1 MALVS
6 GTANAPILPAGWV
19 PVNYSGADH
28 IFRDTTVENWDYN
41 YDPAVKK
48 WANARDQRGN
58 LWVWIPRFTYRAIDF
73 NDDPEIKIRFS
84 NGIEDDTTPIDGREC
99 KVHPAFN
106 FGGIELKG
114 FWVAKYMASR
124 EYLEDGTEIPAFKPN
139 KNAWNRITI
148 SDAFDKCIQLK
159 EHITGVPED
168 IDSHLIK
175 NSEWGAVAI
184 LAYAVGNGRP
194 QINGQAYGVT
204 GYVTDEQNT
213 SGELD
218 LQGASSTT
226 GNLTGVFDMVG
237 CLEEF
242 VASYVNNN
250 HENLSKY
257 CQSLVNADV
266 KYKDVFPVGTTDS
279 AQGNY
284 EASRGLT
291 DGMLIHETSTGGSW
305 KDNSWINWK
314 GTPSVIS
321 HPYSQVPVFVR
332 GLDYSRQDGGL
343 TACWNGSGS
352 TYTYTGFRAVVVN
365 LTDVSYIPSDEPKQ
379 FYWDFK
385 NYSPGEVPP
394 DWDWDVIVPWEDVI
408 VECVISEN
416 QTLKLTITP
425 NGSSQL
431 IYVDFF
437 SLLPE
442 LQSVVDLEAVLRFKF
457 SGSES
462 IVTGIYL
469 EPYGDHPKGQ
479 VGLYQNS
486 PFVALETPNVQ
497 DYVIGS
503 IPIQPDT
510 WYFAR
515 IKFDGPNLSIK
526 YWTSGEPEPDW
537 MLSIEDPER
546 VSDPGIVVFFGEVQ
560 LGTSAATIEWDYIGI
575 GINGAEAPMPQEE
588 PPTNTIPV
596 ISVDTINDQIL
607 REGSTFTI
615 SGNVYDQN
623 SNDVVTV
630 KYKINNGAEHVLTSA
645 TSDGVT
651 PIQFFKQLNYSNRR
665 LLDNNVD
672 VVGEDL
678 AEDVDHTLTIWA
690 EDDKGGISEQITVTF
705 RVIWQYSPVL
715 TIETI
720 DNQILEEGSSYSISG
735 SVYDQNSGDIVT
747 VKYRINQGS
756 EQIISS
762 TVSDGVT
769 PAQFSKQLIYS
780 NKRLFDGN
788 TDVVG
793 EDLAENVDHTLTIWA
808 EDDKGGVSDP
818 VTVTFR
824 VIWVRQ
830 TPPVLSVIEP
840 QNNKTLKDEDSY
852 TISGAVTDLNV
863 DDVVTVKFKING
875 GAERIIASAV
885 SDGTSPIIFSK
896 QLVYRNKRLWDATT
910 DIIGSDLAENV
921 DHTIT
926 IWAED
931 NKGGVSEQIS
941 RTFRVIWPVIPPP
954 EEPTVEDAPWMTLKQ
969 IRDDVRSLIIEPSPG
984 FRTDEEINLWINQA
998 HQELGMLYGLE
1009 RFTSIMLVPG
1019 QIFYDLPS
1027 DFLKLIGAWD
1037 HQGNSLEIAPISFGQ
1052 RLSNLESNTKVM
1064 VLGKKVAIAPL
1075 PENTPYIT
1083 LFYERKP
1090 KLLVNDTDVPEI
1102 PAPYHRLLVAYATM
1116 RALQKDED
1124 FEGAAFYSQEYE
1136 AGKALIAG
1144 HKIQASKEIQL
1155 ILDLVRHKILNP
1167 AEAAVM
1173 LNIPLKDK
1181 VWQRVEVEEKGM
1193 ALLYAGAISKADL
1206 IKNTVFTDREEIQKR
1221 LQHKLE
1227 DFARIPGW
1235 EEAET

>member
-1 MALVS
+1 M
-6 GTANAPILPAGWV
+6 
-19 PVNYSGADH
+19 
-28 IFRDTTVENWDYN
+28 
-41 YDPAVKK
+41 
-48 WANARDQRGN
+48 
-58 LWVWIPRFTYRAIDF
+58 
-73 NDDPEIKIRFS
+73 
-84 NGIEDDTTPIDGREC
+84 
-99 KVHPAFN
+99 
-106 FGGIELKG
+106 
-114 FWVAKYMASR
+114 
-124 EYLEDGTEIPAFKPN
+124 
-139 KNAWNRITI
+139 
-148 SDAFDKCIQLK
+148 
-159 EHITGVPED
+159 
-168 IDSHLIK
+168 
-175 NSEWGAVAI
+175 
-184 LAYAVGNGRP
+184 
-194 QINGQAYGVT
+194 
-204 GYVTDEQNT
+204 
-213 SGELD
+213 
-218 LQGASSTT
+218 
-226 GNLTGVFDMVG
+226 
-237 CLEEF
+237 
-242 VASYVNNN
+242 
-250 HENLSKY
+250 
-257 CQSLVNADV
+257 
-266 KYKDVFPVGTTDS
+266 
-279 AQGNY
+279 
-284 EASRGLT
+284 
-291 DGMLIHETSTGGSW
+291 
-305 KDNSWINWK
+305 
-314 GTPSVIS
+314 
-321 HPYSQVPVFVR
+321 
-332 GLDYSRQDGGL
+332 
-343 TACWNGSGS
+343 
-352 TYTYTGFRAVVVN
+352 
-365 LTDVSYIPSDEPKQ
+365 Q
-379 FYWDFK
+379 FFWDFK
-385 NYSPGEVPP
+385 NYTPGEALP
-394 DWDWDVIVPWEDVI
+394 DWNVEFVDQYDVTMTFVVTEEKTLKLEATATGSYTNAEVQITSLHPDLQSVVDVDMVQRFRFKSPNGRVSLFNGLILPNHTVRGWLGSDSCGIIGVMTYDIKDIPVLQPDTWYWLRTRFSGPILSLKYWKDGDPEPGWLIHINDPERLTDSGTIAFLCNVYGFTNATAYFEWNYLGVGINGAVAPMPEDYTQPPMEPAQFYWNFQNDIPGETPNDWEVVDSSKDVTVD
-408 VECVISEN
+408 CVVTEN
-416 QTLKLTITP
+416 NTLKLTATGNESSSILNVIIT
-425 NGSSQL
+425 
-431 IYVDFF
+431 

-442 LQSVVDLEAVLRFKF
+442 LRFVVDVDAILRFKF
-457 SGSES
+457 SGSTNLA
-462 IVTGIYL
+462 TGIL
-469 EPYGDHPKGQ
+469 FLPYESMTAGQ
-479 VGLYQNS
+479 VGLFQNS
-486 PFVALETPNVQ
+486 PVVALDTPNVH
-497 DYVIGS
+497 DYAIGS

-526 YWTSGEPEPDW
+526 YWASGESEPDW

-546 VSDPGIVVFFGEVQ
+546 VHYPGSLAFFGDGQ
-560 LGTSAATIEWDYIGI
+560 LDASTTATIEWDYIGI

-588 PPTNTIPV
+588 EPPANAVPIV
-596 ISVDTINDQIL
+596 SSDTINNQIL
-607 REGSTFTI
+607 EEGASFFI
-615 SGNVYDQN
+615 SGNVVDTN
-623 SNDVVTV
+623 SGDTVTV
-630 KYKINNGAEHVLTSA
+630 KYKINDGTEQVLLSS

-651 PIQFFKQLNYSNRR
+651 PI
-665 LLDNNVD
+665 
-672 VVGEDL
+672 
-678 AEDVDHTLTIWA
+678 
-690 EDDKGGISEQITVTF
+690 
-705 RVIWQYSPVL
+705 
-715 TIETI
+715 
-720 DNQILEEGSSYSISG
+720 
-735 SVYDQNSGDIVT
+735 
-747 VKYRINQGS
+747 
-756 EQIISS
+756 
-762 TVSDGVT
+762 
-769 PAQFSKQLIYS
+769 QFSKQLIYS
-780 NKRLFDGN
+780 NKRLFDGS
-788 TDVVG
+788 TDIVG

-818 VTVTFR
+818 ITVTFR

-896 QLVYRNKRLWDATT
+896 QLVYSNKRLWDGTT

-931 NKGGVSEQIS
+931 DKGGVSEQII

-954 EEPTVEDAPWMTLKQ
+954 EEPPVEDAPWMTLKQ

-1009 RFTSIMLVPG
+1009 RFTSIILVPG

-1027 DFLKLIGAWD
+1027 DFIKLIGAWD

-1144 HKIQASKEIQL
+1144 HKIQASKEIQM

-1206 IKNTVFTDREEIQKR
+1206 IKNTVFTDREKIQER

>member
-19 PVNYSGADH
+19 PVNYSGDDH
-28 IFRDTTVENWDYN
+28 IFMDTTVENWDYN

-124 EYLEDGTEIPAFKPN
+124 EYFADDTFIPAFKPN
-139 KNAWNRITI
+139 KDAWKFVSI

-159 EHITGVPED
+159 EYITGVPED
-168 IDSHLIK
+168 VDSHLIK

-194 QINGQAYGVT
+194 QINGQPIGVT
-204 GYVTDEQNT
+204 GYVSNQRNT

-218 LQGASSTT
+218 LQGTASTT

-237 CLEEF
+237 CLDEY

-250 HENLSKY
+250 HENLSTY

-266 KYKDVFPVGTTDS
+266 KYKDVFPTGTTDS
-279 AQGNY
+279 DQDNY

-305 KDNSWINWK
+305 GDSWINWNR
-314 GTPSVIS
+314 TPSNVLY
-321 HPYSQVPVFVR
+321 PNTDAPVFIR
-332 GLDYSRQDGGL
+332 GFDYSNQFGGL
-343 TACWNGSGS
+343 TAFWRWSGKEAIHI
-352 TYTYTGFRAVVVN
+352 GFRAVVVN
-365 LTDVSYIPSDEPKQ
+365 LTDTSYIPSDEPKQ

-385 NYSPGEVPP
+385 NYTPGETPH
-394 DWDWDVIVPWEDVI
+394 DWDIRFEFYEDVEAT
-408 VECVISEN
+408 VVVTEN
-416 QTLKLTITP
+416 KTLALEATATGDNP
-425 NGSSQL
+425 DAGVWL
-431 IYVDFF
+431 V
-437 SLLPE
+437 SLHPD
-442 LQSVVDLEAVLRFKF
+442 LQSVENVDMVQRFRFSVNDGDVFVTNSLLLPDEDEIYGYLWSETHAVGIKGIVKF
-457 SGSES
+457 QEVNISSLQS
-462 IVTGIYL
+462 
-469 EPYGDHPKGQ
+469 
-479 VGLYQNS
+479 
-486 PFVALETPNVQ
+486 
-497 DYVIGS
+497 
-503 IPIQPDT
+503 DT
-510 WYFAR
+510 WYWFRTQFIASTLR
-515 IKFDGPNLSIK
+515 LK
-526 YWTSGEPEPDW
+526 YWKDGEPEPENWLIQVD
-537 MLSIEDPER
+537 DPSR
-546 VSDPGIVVFFGEVQ
+546 IGLKGTVAFFGNVYSFTSGTAYFEWNY
-560 LGTSAATIEWDYIGI
+560 LGV

-588 PPTNTIPV
+588 PSTNTIPV

-623 SNDVVTV
+623 SGDVVTV
-630 KYKINNGAEHVLTSA
+630 KYKINNGARHVLTSA

-705 RVIWQYSPVL
+705 RVVWQYSPVL

-735 SVYDQNSGDIVT
+735 SVYDQNSGDTVT

-780 NKRLFDGN
+780 NKRLFDGS
-788 TDVVG
+788 TDIVG

-863 DDVVTVKFKING
+863 DDVVTVKYKING

-896 QLVYRNKRLWDATT
+896 QLVYSNKRLWDGTT

-954 EEPTVEDAPWMTLKQ
+954 EEPPVEDAPWMTLKQ

-1009 RFTSIMLVPG
+1009 RFTSIMLVPD

-1144 HKIQASKEIQL
+1144 HKIQASKEIQM

-1206 IKNTVFTDREEIQKR
+1206 IKNTVFTDREKIQER